1 MLGIQADLVG
11 RHQLVEGSLKKN
23 KMTQN
28 WKNKCHLI
36 VLQGNLV
43 VVDTQA
49 EQDNQAGD
57 TLAAAEGSP
66 VQGSHLLRLEWDMV
80 LLDYQD
86 AMIPTLG
93 KVGMESF
100 ISDALEQFLLMQKIT
115 PISNNDDDSGDW
127 ELLSHSVNQL
137 IR

>member
-1 MLGIQADLVG
+1 MG
-11 RHQLVEGSLKKN
+11 RHQVVEGSLEK

-36 VLQGNLV
+36 VLQSNLV

-49 EQDNQAGD
+49 EQDNQAG
-57 TLAAAEGSP
+57 GSP
-66 VQGSHLLRLEWDMV
+66 VQGSHLLRLEGDVV

-100 ISDALEQFLLMQKIT
+100 ISDALEQFLLMPTIT
-115 PISNNDDDSGDW
+115 LLYNNDDDSDYW
-127 ELLSHSVNQL
+127 ELLSHSVTLL

>member
-1 MLGIQADLVG
+1 M
-11 RHQLVEGSLKKN
+11 R
-23 KMTQN
+23 QN
-28 WKNKCHLI
+28 WKNKRHLV

-66 VQGSHLLRLEWDMV
+66 VQGSHLLRLEGDVV

-93 KVGMESF
+93 KVGVESF
-100 ISDALEQFLLMQKIT
+100 ISDALEQFLLMPTIT
-115 PISNNDDDSGDW
+115 LLYNNDDDSDYW
-127 ELLSHSVNQL
+127 ELLSHSVTL
-137 IR
+137 FIR

>member
-1 MLGIQADLVG
+1 
-11 RHQLVEGSLKKN
+11 
-23 KMTQN
+23 MTQN

-66 VQGSHLLRLEWDMV
+66 VQGSHLLRLEVGCGLVGLPRCHDTHLGEGWDGI
-80 LLDYQD
+80 LHL
-86 AMIPTLG
+86 
-93 KVGMESF
+93 
-100 ISDALEQFLLMQKIT
+100 
-115 PISNNDDDSGDW
+115 
-127 ELLSHSVNQL
+127 
-137 IR
+137 

>member
-80 LLDYQD
+80 MLDYQD

-100 ISDALEQFLLMQKIT
+100 ISDALE
-115 PISNNDDDSGDW
+115 
-127 ELLSHSVNQL
+127 
-137 IR
+137 

>member
-1 MLGIQADLVG
+1 
-11 RHQLVEGSLKKN
+11 
-23 KMTQN
+23 MTQN

-66 VQGSHLLRLEWDMV
+66 VQGSHLLRLE
-80 LLDYQD
+80 
-86 AMIPTLG
+86 
-93 KVGMESF
+93 
-100 ISDALEQFLLMQKIT
+100 
-115 PISNNDDDSGDW
+115 
-127 ELLSHSVNQL
+127 
-137 IR
+137 

>member
-1 MLGIQADLVG
+1 MG

-57 TLAAAEGSP
+57 TLAAAEGSL

-100 ISDALEQFLLMQKIT
+100 ISDALEQFLLMPTIT
-115 PISNNDDDSGDW
+115 LLYNNDDDSDYW
-127 ELLSHSVNQL
+127 ELGD
-137 IR
+137 

>member
-1 MLGIQADLVG
+1 
-11 RHQLVEGSLKKN
+11 
-23 KMTQN
+23 MTHN

-36 VLQGNLV
+36 VLQSNLV

-66 VQGSHLLRLEWDMV
+66 VQGSHLLRLEGDVV

-86 AMIPTLG
+86 ALIPTLG

-100 ISDALEQFLLMQKIT
+100 ISDALEQFLLMPTIT
-115 PISNNDDDSGDW
+115 LLYNNDDDSDYW
-127 ELLSHSVNQL
+127 ELLNHSVTLL